1 MSYRTISVDVDVDV
15 DVADFNDDD
24 LIEELEVRGYI
35 VIGKTDDPL
44 FKIRQSFILDSPE
57 EFRKFVAN
65 FLRTQGMPV

>member
-1 MSYRTISVDVDVDV
+1 MPYVHVDIDVGEFSDR
-15 DVADFNDDD
+15 D
-24 LIEELEVRGYI
+24 LIDELEVRGYI

-65 FLRTQGMPV
+65 YLAIKGMPV

>member
-1 MSYRTISVDVDVDV
+1 MPYVHVDIDVGEFSDH
-15 DVADFNDDD
+15 D
-24 LIEELEVRGYI
+24 LIDELEDRGYI

-65 FLRTQGMPV
+65 YLAIKGMPV

>member
-1 MSYRTISVDVDVDV
+1 MPYVHVDIDVGEFSDC
-15 DVADFNDDD
+15 D
-24 LIEELEVRGYI
+24 LIDELEDRGYI

-65 FLRTQGMPV
+65 YLAIKGMPV